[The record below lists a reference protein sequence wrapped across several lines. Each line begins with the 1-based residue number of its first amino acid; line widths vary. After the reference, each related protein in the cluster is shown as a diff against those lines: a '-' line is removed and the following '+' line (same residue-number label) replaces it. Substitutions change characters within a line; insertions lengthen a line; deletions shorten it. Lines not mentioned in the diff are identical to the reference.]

1 MPPPQGTQ
9 SHDKLI
15 QPSIPTETPEHGLP
29 NARNN
34 TSIVLFARHH
44 RSRALYLS
52 SPRWYRNSLLASAGY
67 LEFANAGD
75 FAANV
80 WNEVPVP
87 RHAVILMAIGGPLAL
102 LMSLVAARDALLSWR
117 NVRLLRGERRELLA
131 LKDELLLRR
140 HAASGD
146 GTDAALIPLIEGR
159 LQVGIRELG
168 TEIVD
173 RIAMDVLLGIGALL
187 VGTGTLMAIA
197 GAHPPIYRASNLLSG
212 FVGNSLAAA
221 FGVVNAIWSW
231 YLVRRF
237 WRHDRACMAQDQ
249 AGGGG
254 EGGTAVAVFKGKLHR
269 RFSRLQVHAVVSGV
283 TGLVAGAASMVTARM
298 WWGYVLLIPCMGLQV
313 ACNRFW
319 RRHLGYDRP
328 VASTQPK
335 PVTPDSPFSN
345 GCPPRD
351 PEKASL
357 PVQRYTASI
366 TSSSDSILPAPLP
379 APLPASMSR
388 PISCSNPTSHSFKE
402 EQQERIHIEHIL
414 LTSLAETSA
423 ARAAL
428 DPLPSTLGV
437 LDRSSLEGVMG
448 FVETHALFDSLCDW
462 LVHDGRVPGGLH
474 QAIFSSVRDGDTLVP
489 SDLTTRVTPADH
501 DRLKELCLVFL
512 GDGGRHVL
520 ICRERYLLELVG
532 CTLADIP
539 NTT

>member
-15 QPSIPTETPEHGLP
+15 LPSIPNEVPNHGFP

-34 TSIVLFARHH
+34 TSTVLFARHH
-44 RSRALYLS
+44 RSRSLYLA

-140 HAASGD
+140 PTASGN
-146 GTDAALIPLIEGR
+146 GTDAAMIPLIEGR
-159 LQVGIRELG
+159 LRVGVRELG

-173 RIAMDVLLGIGALL
+173 RIAMDVLLGTGALL
-187 VGTGTLMAIA
+187 VGIGTLMAIA
-197 GAHPPIYRASNLLSG
+197 GSHPPVYRASNLLSG
-212 FVGNSLAAA
+212 FVGNSFAAA
-221 FGVVNAIWSW
+221 FGVINAVWSW
-231 YLVRRF
+231 YLVCRF
-237 WRHDRACMAQDQ
+237 RRHDRACMSQDQ
-249 AGGGG
+249 TGGG
-254 EGGTAVAVFKGKLHR
+254 EEAGTAVAAFKGKLHP
-269 RFSRLQVHAVVSGV
+269 RFLRLQVHAVVSGI

-313 ACNRFW
+313 ACNRVW
-319 RRHLGYDRP
+319 RRYLGYDRP
-328 VASTQPK
+328 VVSTQPSAVSSAA
-335 PVTPDSPFSN
+335 PLGNES
-345 GCPPRD
+345 PPRE
-351 PEKASL
+351 PEKTSL
-357 PVQRYTASI
+357 PAQQYTASI
-366 TSSSDSILPAPLP
+366 TSSSDSILPAPLS
-379 APLPASMSR
+379 APLTR
-388 PISCSNPTSHSFKE
+388 PVGCSNPVNHAHKE
-402 EQQERIHIEHIL
+402 GKQEQIHVEQIL

-428 DPLPSTLGV
+428 DPIPSTLGA
-437 LDRSSLEGVMG
+437 LDRSSLEGVLS

-462 LVHDGRVPGGLH
+462 LVQDGRVPGGLH
-474 QAIFSSVRDGDTLVP
+474 HAIFSSLRDGDTLVP
-489 SDLTTRVTPADH
+489 SGLAARVSTTDH
-501 DRLKELCLVFL
+501 NRLKELCLTFL

-520 ICRERYLLELVG
+520 VCRERYLVELVG

-539 NTT
+539 STT

>member
-15 QPSIPTETPEHGLP
+15 QHSIPIEIPEHGAP
-29 NARNN
+29 NARDN
-34 TSIVLFARHH
+34 TFTVLFARHH
-44 RSRALYLS
+44 RSRSLYLS

-87 RHAVILMAIGGPLAL
+87 RHAIILMAIGGPLAL

-140 HAASGD
+140 PTASGD
-146 GTDAALIPLIEGR
+146 ASDAALIPLIEGR
-159 LQVGIRELG
+159 LRVGIRELG

-187 VGTGTLMAIA
+187 VGIGTLMAIV
-197 GAHPPIYRASNLLSG
+197 GIHPPVYRASNLLSG
-212 FVGNSLAAA
+212 FVGNSFAAA
-221 FGVVNAIWSW
+221 FGVVNAVWSW
-231 YLVRRF
+231 YLVCRF
-237 WRHDRACMAQDQ
+237 RRHDRACMSQDQ
-249 AGGGG
+249 AEGG
-254 EGGTAVAVFKGKLHR
+254 EEAGTAVAAFKGKLHC
-269 RFSRLQVHAVVSGV
+269 RFFRLQVHAVVSGV

-328 VASTQPK
+328 VVSTQPK
-335 PVTPDSPFSN
+335 ADTSAPPFRNGSP
-345 GCPPRD
+345 PQE
-351 PEKASL
+351 PEKTSL
-357 PVQRYTASI
+357 PAQQYTASI
-366 TSSSDSILPAPLP
+366 TSSSDSILPAPFP
-379 APLPASMSR
+379 APLTR
-388 PISCSNPTSHSFKE
+388 PISFNNPNNNTNKE
-402 EQQERIHIEHIL
+402 EKQERICIEHIL
-414 LTSLAETSA
+414 LTSLAETNT

-428 DPLPSTLGV
+428 DPLPSTLGA
-437 LDRSSLEGVMG
+437 LDRSSLEGVMC
-448 FVETHALFDSLCDW
+448 FMETHALFDSLCDW

-474 QAIFSSVRDGDTLVP
+474 RAIFSSVRDGDILVP
-489 SDLTTRVTPADH
+489 SDLAARVPPAEH
-501 DRLKELCLVFL
+501 DQLKELCLKFL

-539 NTT
+539 ITT

>member
-1 MPPPQGTQ
+1 MPPSQGTQ
-9 SHDKLI
+9 SYDKLI
-15 QPSIPTETPEHGLP
+15 QPSIPSVIGDHGLP

-34 TSIVLFARHH
+34 TSIVLFGRHH
-44 RSRALYLS
+44 RSRSLYLS

-87 RHAVILMAIGGPLAL
+87 RHAIILMAIGGPLAL
-102 LMSLVAARDALLSWR
+102 LMSLVAARDALLSWH
-117 NVRLLRGERRELLA
+117 NVRLLRGERRELLT

-140 HAASGD
+140 PTAGGD
-146 GTDAALIPLIEGR
+146 GTDVALIPLIEGR

-187 VGTGTLMAIA
+187 VGIGTLMAIA
-197 GAHPPIYRASNLLSG
+197 GAHPPIYHASNLLSG
-212 FVGNSLAAA
+212 FVGNSFAAA
-221 FGVVNAIWSW
+221 FGVVNAFWSW

-237 WRHDRACMAQDQ
+237 WRHDRACLAQDQ
-249 AGGGG
+249 AGAGK
-254 EGGTAVAVFKGKLHR
+254 EGVTAVAAFKGKLHR
-269 RFSRLQVHAVVSGV
+269 RFVRLQVHAVVSGV

-319 RRHLGYDRP
+319 RKHLGYDRP

-335 PVTPDSPFSN
+335 AVTPASLFSN
-345 GCPPRD
+345 GCPPRE
-351 PEKASL
+351 PEKTSL
-357 PVQRYTASI
+357 PAQQYTASI

-379 APLPASMSR
+379 APMSR
-388 PISCSNPTSHSFKE
+388 PISCSDPTSHPHKE
-402 EQQERIHIEHIL
+402 EKQEPIYIEHIL
-414 LTSLAETSA
+414 LSSLAETSA
-423 ARAAL
+423 ACAAL
-428 DPLPSTLGV
+428 EPLPSTLSA
-437 LDRSSLEGVMG
+437 LDRSSLEGVIR

-462 LVHDGRVPGGLH
+462 LVHDARVPGGLH

-489 SDLTTRVTPADH
+489 SDLTARVPPADH

-520 ICRERYLLELVG
+520 VCRERYLLELVG

-539 NTT
+539 LTT